1 MSMPILNAR
10 MFPTMIAALI
20 ALLAGCASTPSS
32 SPVAGDHSAANSTM
46 TAPGEL
52 EATLQKGMTADV
64 VRGIMGKPN
73 ETKPMKSPAGE
84 AEIWIYHRKIQ
95 GSVQQVMVGMKSTPI
110 TSISSTGQTS
120 IIQSIDEPILRQQ
133 TEIIEETVNLLIFEG
148 KFVEK
153 TRSVQKHLEYQ

>member
-1 MSMPILNAR
+1 
-10 MFPTMIAALI
+10 MIAALI

-46 TAPGEL
+46 TAPGDPES
-52 EATLQKGMTADV
+52 TLQKGMTAEA
-64 VRGIMGKPN
+64 VRAIMGEPS
-73 ETKPMKSPAGE
+73 EIKPMKSPAGQ
-84 AEIWIYHRKIQ
+84 AEIWIYHRKTQ
-95 GSVQQVMVGMKSTPI
+95 GGVQQVMVGMKSTPI